1 MKHCRQFTSNTT
13 KTVTVRPTTARATR
27 ITQEE
32 MVITKAILSSR
43 RTAMTTLVLL
53 VVIIVSVA
61 SSFLFASDVV
71 VSSPQLLDN
80 SFIVTPYI
88 VTPNDESNNNN
99 THSSSSSSS
108 IHNSLLPLSARDSI
122 GLFCAALGL
131 ILAAGGGIGG
141 GGILVPIYILILG
154 FSSKQAIPLS
164 NVTVFGGALANTL
177 YNIKRRHPNANRPLI
192 DWDLIVVMEPPTLGG
207 ALIGAN
213 LNKIM
218 PETIIVILL
227 VLLLAFTSYG
237 TLSKAWSMYIKE
249 TEELRR
255 RRVGSRTVDIDT
267 SDDLRSILSG
277 GGGSSSS
284 IGVSVGVLNEYL
296 LLDETEENN
305 NSTNNNSNNID
316 VDDEDNA
323 PEVDLV
329 RSKNSAQKYSLSSN
343 FITDYIPPSPSPIDR
358 RNHHTDDDWDEDHS
372 NSGDEVGYCNPV
384 TAEQILLEERKP
396 KLRNVLLIVILFI
409 VVLLINILKGGG
421 GFASPLGIVCGSILF
436 WLAQVLLLLWIVF
449 ISWLGRRCLLK
460 DTQRKAEAGYVYLDD
475 DIRWDSKSTIVYP
488 LISTVA
494 GIFAGMFGI
503 GGGIIKGPLMLAMG
517 IHPAVASATSAA
529 MILFT
534 SFTATTTFCVYGLL
548 VRDYA
553 IACVILGFVATYIGQ
568 SIMANILA
576 RSNRNSYIVFSIGF
590 VVLFSTILMALES
603 VINMSSNSAGA
614 TKSSGICESYSH
626 T

>member
-1 MKHCRQFTSNTT
+1 
-13 KTVTVRPTTARATR
+13 
-27 ITQEE
+27 
-32 MVITKAILSSR
+32 MVITKAINPSR
-43 RTAMTTLVLL
+43 LTTATKLLL
-53 VVIIVSVA
+53 VIVTTAA
-61 SSFLFASDVV
+61 SLFFFTSDVV
-71 VSSPQLLDN
+71 VSSPSYEYVSNVRLLDTTN
-80 SFIVTPYI
+80 SSNFFLLFYDDTLNNNSTI
-88 VTPNDESNNNN
+88 VTPNDESSTSSNNN

-108 IHNSLLPLSARDSI
+108 VHTSLLPLSARDI
-122 GLFCAALGL
+122 VGLFCAALGL

-164 NVTVFGGALANTL
+164 NVTVFGGAVANTI
-177 YNIKRRHPNANRPLI
+177 YNAKRRHPNADRPLI
-192 DWDLIVVMEPPTLGG
+192 DWDLIVVMEPPTLAG

-237 TLSKAWSMYIKE
+237 TLSKAHTMHVKE
-249 TEELRR
+249 TEEIRR

-267 SDDLRSILSG
+267 TDDLRSILSG
-277 GGGSSSS
+277 GGGST
-284 IGVSVGVLNEYL
+284 GVSVGLLNEYL

-305 NSTNNNSNNID
+305 NNIDDHDEHNSEEVNLLLNNN
-316 VDDEDNA
+316 
-323 PEVDLV
+323 P
-329 RSKNSAQKYSLSSN
+329 AQKSGLSPN
-343 FITDYIPPSPSPIDR
+343 FITDYIPPPPPPPTVR
-358 RNHHTDDDWDEDHS
+358 RNHHTDNDWDEDHS

-384 TAEQILLEERKP
+384 TAEQILLEERRP
-396 KLRNVLLIVILFI
+396 KFRNVLLIVTLFV

-460 DTQRKAEAGYVYLDD
+460 DTHRKAEAGYVYLDD
-475 DIRWDSKSTIVYP
+475 DIRWDAKSTIVYP

-534 SFTATTTFCVYGLL
+534 SFTAATTFCVYGLL

-553 IACVILGFVATYIGQ
+553 IACAILGFVATYIGQ

-576 RSNRNSYIVFSIGF
+576 RSNRNSYIVYSIGF
-590 VVLFSTILMALES
+590 VVLFSTILMAVES

-614 TKSSGICESYSH
+614 TKSSGICDSYTAVIPPH

>member
-1 MKHCRQFTSNTT
+1 
-13 KTVTVRPTTARATR
+13 
-27 ITQEE
+27 
-32 MVITKAILSSR
+32 
-43 RTAMTTLVLL
+43 
-53 VVIIVSVA
+53 
-61 SSFLFASDVV
+61 
-71 VSSPQLLDN
+71 
-80 SFIVTPYI
+80 
-88 VTPNDESNNNN
+88 
-99 THSSSSSSS
+99 
-108 IHNSLLPLSARDSI
+108 
-122 GLFCAALGL
+122 
-131 ILAAGGGIGG
+131 LAAGGGIGG

-323 PEVDLV
+323 QEVDLV
-329 RSKNSAQKYSLSSN
+329 RSKNSAQKYGLSSN
-343 FITDYIPPSPSPIDR
+343 FITDYIPPSP
-358 RNHHTDDDWDEDHS
+358 NHHTDDDWDEDHS

-494 GIFAGMFGI
+494 GIVAGMFGI

-590 VVLFSTILMALES
+590 VVLFSTILMAVES